1 MTRPRLSRAVATAL
15 GFLALIVGMG
25 GCEGGAASPPEGV
38 NAEPP
43 KTKADELPKSQPTLP
58 GSVDPSSK

>member
-1 MTRPRLSRAVATAL
+1 MTVV
-15 GFLALIVGMG
+15 GFLALTCGMVG
-25 GCEGGAASPPEGV
+25 CDGGAATPPEGV

-43 KTKADELPKSQPTLP
+43 KTKTDELPKSQPTLP